1 MEKPNNF
8 KLVLRDKT
16 VYFIVNEIKK
26 YHIYSLHGKDFY
38 DYQIILKD
46 VHQNN
51 NSDSFEEKYHGSFLC
66 IDENKKISIYDNI
79 KKKYIDIEKTDDL
92 HHYIPFV
99 GWLEEVGQN
108 LSQRFRWLQG
118 YKASPILEC
127 KTNNL
132 NLIT

>member
-92 HHYIPFV
+92 HHVSYYYGPNMNYFS
-99 GWLEEVGQN
+99 LENTIKEIL
-108 LSQRFRWLQG
+108 LSIFLSER
-118 YKASPILEC
+118 KIEDI
-127 KTNNL
+127 N
-132 NLIT
+132 I